1 MTYFG
6 NKYMKPDINFIKI
19 HDNEAQIKALLEELV
34 LNPRINALKWSKITH
49 QTPNLKIGYPG
60 QHLASLITGV
70 KGSKTAAR
78 GDDLEDGTE
87 VKSCSRIDQM
97 DKCKDCESPVARSE
111 QVCSV
116 CGSNNI
122 QRKDDSKWLFT
133 IKSERDLQVITQ
145 DVKRVLLI
153 LGDYPN
159 FDNQDYDTLRFQCF
173 EIWTQSIR
181 HQKFTEI
188 LSNYYYKIYLPN
200 KNSNPKKTPA
210 PKNFWPYS
218 YQFYLCNPILT
229 FSCYVY
235 NASIQPEIDI
245 KNYIEP
251 QEDRSKFNSESM
263 PIELLNPKEKVLLK
277 EHLQLEN
284 EKDLPRFID
293 ENMREILPLRDTDK
307 GFNTKTPH
315 VRKSKKKR

>member
-1 MTYFG
+1 M
-6 NKYMKPDINFIKI
+6 
-19 HDNEAQIKALLEELV
+19 DNC
-34 LNPRINALKWSKITH
+34 R
-49 QTPNLKIGYPG
+49 
-60 QHLASLITGV
+60 
-70 KGSKTAAR
+70 
-78 GDDLEDGTE
+78 D
-87 VKSCSRIDQM
+87 
-97 DKCKDCESPVARSE
+97 CKFPVARSE
-111 QVCSV
+111 KVCSA

-122 QRKDDSKWLFT
+122 DRKNDSKWLFT
-133 IKSERDLQVITQ
+133 IKSESDLQVITQ

-159 FDNQDYDTLRFQCF
+159 FGNQDYNTLRFQCF

-181 HQKFTEI
+181 NRKFKEI
-188 LSNYYYKIYLPN
+188 LSNYYYKIYLTN

-235 NASIQPEIDI
+235 NASNKPQIDI
-245 KNYIEP
+245 KHYIKP
-251 QEDRSKFNSESM
+251 DIDRTKIDSILM
-263 PIELLNPKEKVLLK
+263 PIEILDKDKMNKQLLQN
-277 EHLQLEN
+277 HLQLEN

-307 GFNTKTPH
+307 GFNIKTPH
-315 VRKSKKKR
+315 VRKSRKKR

>member
-1 MTYFG
+1 
-6 NKYMKPDINFIKI
+6 MKPDINFITI
-19 HDNEAQIKALLEELV
+19 HDNESQIKALLEELI
-34 LNPRINALKWSKITH
+34 LQPRINALKWSQITH

-97 DKCKDCESPVARSE
+97 DKCNDCESPVARSE
-111 QVCSV
+111 KVCYA

-122 QRKDDSKWLFT
+122 NRKEDSKWLFT

-145 DVKRVLLI
+145 DVKRVVLI

-159 FDNQDYDTLRFQCF
+159 FDNQDYETLRFQCF

-181 HQKFTEI
+181 NRKFKEI
-188 LSNYYYKIYLPN
+188 LSNYYHKIYLTN
-200 KNSNPKKTPA
+200 KNSNPKQTPA
-210 PKNFWPYS
+210 PKNFWPYN
-218 YQFYLCNPILT
+218 YQFYLCNPVKT

-235 NASIQPEIDI
+235 NASQNPEIDI
-245 KNYIEP
+245 QDYIKP
-251 QEDRSKFNSESM
+251 HIDRTNVNSVSM
-263 PIELLNPKEKVLLK
+263 PIELLNNQEKLSLK
-277 EHLQLEN
+277 NHLQLEN
-284 EKDLPRFID
+284 EKDLPSFID
-293 ENMREILPLRDTDK
+293 ENLREILPLRDTGK
-307 GFNTKTPH
+307 GFNINTSH
-315 VRKSKKKR
+315 VRKSTKSRRNTTK